1 MTGGDVTDELKH
13 SVHYTAEDGPLF
25 GYKQAI
31 YTGLPLDFVGC
42 YPFRGAPDVTIKRR
56 VISQLMGG
64 DQGSDGYSSDE
75 SRTVENSNAMP
86 PQTSSMPKQLGEVI
100 AGMHV
105 CLAQKVLRMFLVKK
119 KKPTDTEVV
128 TSGLLIHK
136 SVGAT
141 LCILH
146 VPISHGGG
154 DVPMLEVDAA
164 ACRSLTS
171 SCFCYHLK
179 RLLGEDMIVHPC

>member
-1 MTGGDVTDELKH
+1 
-13 SVHYTAEDGPLF
+13 
-25 GYKQAI
+25 
-31 YTGLPLDFVGC
+31 
-42 YPFRGAPDVTIKRR
+42 
-56 VISQLMGG
+56 
-64 DQGSDGYSSDE
+64 
-75 SRTVENSNAMP
+75 MP

-136 SVGAT
+136 SVGTT

-154 DVPMLEVDAA
+154 DVPMLEADAA